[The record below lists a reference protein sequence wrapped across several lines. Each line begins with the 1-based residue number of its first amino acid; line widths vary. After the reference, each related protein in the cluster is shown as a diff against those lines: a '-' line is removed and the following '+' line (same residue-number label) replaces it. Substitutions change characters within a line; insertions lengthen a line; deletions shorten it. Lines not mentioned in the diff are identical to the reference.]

1 MGQAKRRGT
10 YEQRVRQS
18 QKKEE
23 EAYIKAKEEH
33 DRRTKLQLE
42 KTLAGPRRAGGRV
55 GVHGMIMA
63 AAVIAAGGMSMG
75 GPRR

>member
-1 MGQAKRRGT
+1 MGHAKRRGAF
-10 YEQRVRQS
+10 EQRVRQS
-18 QKKEE
+18 QEKA
-23 EAYIKAKEEH
+23 EAAYVKAKEEH

-63 AAVIAAGGMSMG
+63 AAAIAAGGMSMG